1 MNQKIERNQYW
12 VVKDNFENE
21 SIAVVIGINRDLNFI
36 VVNKINNN
44 GYFSS
49 HFPISNKDFKKR
61 VGSDVAKKL
70 AMKYAENKVNRHL
83 RFK

>member
-12 VVKDNFENE
+12 VIKDNFENE

-61 VGSDVAKKL
+61 VSGDVAKKL

-83 RFK
+83 HFK